1 MLLDKELPPGMQVT
15 GIETKPDK
23 EPEALL
29 VDYTITLVNPLTDE
43 QQSNITNFLAQD
55 SHVIVRVRKRKRREL
70 DIRPMLFSLETDGT
84 AMAMKLINVQGEAG
98 ISPKD
103 ILKEAACLS
112 EEDVLLARIKKIAVT
127 IFSPN
132 A

>member
-1 MLLDKELPPGMQVT
+1 MLLDKELPPGIRVT
-15 GIETKPDK
+15 VIEAKPDK

-29 VDYTITLVNPLTDE
+29 VDYAINLVNPLTDE

-84 AMAMKLINVQGEAG
+84 AMVMKLIIVPGEAG

-112 EEDVLLARIKKIAVT
+112 EKDVFLTRIKKIAVT